1 MVMHLTTGRA
11 CQLRGV
17 YPRFKMYH
25 YWEVLDLQQ
34 VKYIFMCR
42 RGKERNKSTY
52 QCANALKTC
61 EKPKQLWITDTKV
74 HIMPKSH
81 TDFVSCAH
89 SGPSPFW
96 VLISFHIKWGWDQ
109 DTKRWVFFEWF
120 ILVFGRQCIIYF
132 IAYPVNVLG
141 FLIG

>member
-1 MVMHLTTGRA
+1 MIGHREQCYCKSSLMVMHLTTGGA

-52 QCANALKTC
+52 QWANALKTC
-61 EKPKQLWITDTKV
+61 EKPKQLWITDAKI
-74 HIMPKSH
+74 HSMPKSH
-81 TDFVSCAH
+81 TDFVSFAY
-89 SGPSPFW
+89 SGPSRFW
-96 VLISFHIKWGWDQ
+96 ELISFHLNGDGTRTQKDGYSLNGLSWSLADS
-109 DTKRWVFFEWF
+109 
-120 ILVFGRQCIIYF
+120 
-132 IAYPVNVLG
+132 A
-141 FLIG
+141 